1 MSPDYQIPGRVPED
15 GVPREAV
22 SDYWRERFSAEPY
35 YESNLAF
42 EDYEPAY
49 YLGYSSRHTRTR
61 ADEVIEAYEQVEAE
75 LESRWA
81 REQATSKLT
90 WAQARN
96 AVRRG
101 WDEST
106 ALHQSH
112 LDKGV
117 PRGT

>member
-1 MSPDYQIPGRVPED
+1 MSPEYQIPGRVPD
-15 GVPREAV
+15 DSTPRDAV
-22 SDYWRERFSAEPY
+22 SNYWRERYTAEPY
-35 YESNLAF
+35 YDDQLFF

-49 YLGYSSRHTRTR
+49 RIGHAAR
-61 ADEVIEAYEQVEAE
+61 AQDMIRAYEDMEAE

-81 REQATSKLT
+81 SERGRSQLE
-90 WAQARN
+90 WAQARS

-101 WDEST
+101 WEEAVNLD
-106 ALHQSH
+106 QR